1 MTEQVRTKPTIHVT
15 MTREALAMV
24 DEMAAEDAPPG
35 AKPDRSRLLSQLV
48 GREWGRR
55 EKTLPPSLRHSA
67 AVMSKRG
74 K

>member
-1 MTEQVRTKPTIHVT
+1 MVEQVRTKPTIHVT

-35 AKPDRSRLLSQLV
+35 AKPDRSRLLGQLV
-48 GREWGRR
+48 GKEWHRR
-55 EKTLPPSLRHSA
+55 EKTLPPSLRRE
-67 AVMSKRG
+67 AVSEPKRG